1 MLCVDP
7 FGAKEEGTTESGT
20 AVEGAEEEVTKA
32 GASPPGVE
40 IEQPAPT
47 GAPTETSKSVEGEPV
62 AEKRIPDRARTADYR
77 TRPQTDLHSHVCH
90 MDRCCGP
97 DREREPERAR
107 AEAAVARAEAAAH
120 QRGP

>member
-1 MLCVDP
+1 LLCVDP

-62 AEKRIPDRARTADYR
+62 AEKRIPDRARTADYQTPDR
-77 TRPQTDLHSHVCH
+77 SPLTRLPYGQ
-90 MDRCCGP
+90 CCGP

>member
-62 AEKRIPDRARTADYR
+62 AEKRAVDQTENANQNGPVQRQQSPGQKQPPISADPD
-77 TRPQTDLHSHVCH
+77 PNHN
-90 MDRCCGP
+90 P
-97 DREREPERAR
+97 
-107 AEAAVARAEAAAH
+107 
-120 QRGP
+120 